1 MKGSKKNLTLHLDM
15 ALTLTPQF
23 ENDIIEINTTDFSQT
38 RKKHI
43 PCRRELLVMSLQK
56 FYNGLAPSQDDLD
69 KLIRT
74 MQGNGDFSLRL
85 IDVFVTN
92 YAKKHNT
99 SYMLNNQ
106 DFLVYLNY
114 KSQTKAYSK
123 KLFDPFCRRERILF
137 QCADKEP
144 FVTTVGQ
151 LNFFRWAY
159 EKDILKYIEEHV
171 DEIRNEEKES
181 RKAAGSNSTAS
192 SASTISIPS
201 TGPSRRRRTEKIP
214 ANMKL
219 IHKYDVEVVMSFD

>member
-23 ENDIIEINTTDFSQT
+23 ENDIIEINSTDFSQT

-56 FYNGLAPSQDDLD
+56 FYNGVEDID
-69 KLIRT
+69 KLVDT
-74 MQGNGDFSLRL
+74 MQGNGTYSLRL

-137 QCADKEP
+137 QCAHKEP

-159 EKDILKYIEEHV
+159 EKGILKYIEEHV
-171 DEIRNEEKES
+171 EEIRNEEKES
-181 RKAAGSNSTAS
+181 RKAANGSQNSTAS

-201 TGPSRRRRTEKIP
+201 SGTTRRRRTEKIP